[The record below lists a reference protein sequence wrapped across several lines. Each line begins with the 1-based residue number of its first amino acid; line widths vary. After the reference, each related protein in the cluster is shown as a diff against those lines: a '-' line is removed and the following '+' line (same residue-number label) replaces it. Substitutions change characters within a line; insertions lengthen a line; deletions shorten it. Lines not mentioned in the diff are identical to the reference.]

1 MARTVVTVS
10 NALIGAVL
18 DGIALSETESRALLD
33 EVGLSFDTVRDIHG
47 RTSIVRLARLWRR
60 VMRRTEDDFIGLRI
74 GTSVR
79 PDRFGLAVHAAQHGT
94 DFRTVLVQFAKYATL
109 VNDLIECKLD
119 DARPLARFTARLH
132 WNVLKLER
140 HAVDLTF
147 AATITWA
154 HQNLDAAPG
163 LREVRLKHGLTGSRA
178 RYERIFAAPIVFSA
192 SHNELVFDAAYLDAP
207 VRARNPELGCILERF
222 ASQEIERIPA
232 VTGLPAQLVQ
242 ILRRQLAA
250 GAAIEL
256 PAVAAELELTPRS
269 LQRRLHQHATS
280 FSVLLDDA
288 RRSLA
293 PALLATADGNV
304 EQVGFRL
311 GYSEP
316 TAFIRAFKKWYGMT
330 PGSFRRTKSIG

>member
-18 DGIALSETESRALLD
+18 DGIALSESESRTSLH

-178 RYERIFAAPIVFSA
+178 RYERIFAAPIVFNA
-192 SHNELVFDAAYLDAP
+192 SHDQLVFDAAYLDAP
-207 VRARNPELGCILERF
+207 VRERNPELGCILERF
-222 ASQEIERIPA
+222 ASQEIA
-232 VTGLPAQLVQ
+232 DGLPALATVLASLAKQGSPIVYDRVHR
-242 ILRRQLAA
+242 ILGEGNFVLAA
-250 GAAIEL
+250 SEG
-256 PAVAAELELTPRS
+256 
-269 LQRRLHQHATS
+269 RLG
-280 FSVLLDDA
+280 
-288 RRSLA
+288 RA
-293 PALLATADGNV
+293 PTAYYDL
-304 EQVGFRL
+304 FRL
-311 GYSEP
+311 ERGKIVEHWDVIETIP
-316 TAFIRAFKKWYGMT
+316 ARETWANQNGKF
-330 PGSFRRTKSIG
+330 